1 MRTQDLGLPTG
12 KTLRKLAFSAAFAG
26 VALLAQ
32 APVSA
37 ADYTS
42 TSSAT
47 FSDTTPTKGESLT
60 ISGKAAPNA
69 VVVVTV
75 AGTGVSRTLGVTT
88 ADANGNYSLTVS
100 IPGDLASGI
109 YVLGVTANNQQIA
122 STSVNVAAATTTNA
136 STNTRAATSN
146 LPVTGSSAT
155 LVAAGAGVLIAV
167 GGAAVGLS
175 RRRTAAP
182 VES

>member
-1 MRTQDLGLPTG
+1 MRTTNLGRPTTR
-12 KTLRKLAFSAAFAG
+12 TLRTLACSAAVAG
-26 VALLAQ
+26 LALVAPMPL
-32 APVSA
+32 SA

-42 TSSAT
+42 TSSAS
-47 FSDTTPTKGESLT
+47 FSDTTPTKGETLT
-60 ISGKAAPNA
+60 VSGKAAPNA

-75 AGTGVSRTLGVTT
+75 AGTNVSRTLGVTT
-88 ADANGNYSLTVS
+88 ADANGNYSLTVT
-100 IPGDLASGI
+100 IPSDLASGI

-155 LVAAGAGVLIAV
+155 LIAAGAGVLIAV

-175 RRRTAAP
+175 RRRTPAT